1 MKKLIRKD
9 LKIRKS
15 VNRLEQKRLILKSLL
30 MNSTLPTNTRLE
42 VQNKLAMLP
51 RTSSKTQIAN
61 RCVITGRG
69 SGVFTL
75 YNLSR
80 IQIKN
85 LALNGDL
92 PGLKKFSW

>member
-9 LKIRKS
+9 LKIRTTVKKF
-15 VNRLEQKRLILKSLL
+15 EQKRLVLKALL
-30 MNSTLPTNTRLE
+30 MNTALTSNLKFEL
-42 VQNKLAMLP
+42 QNKLAKLP
-51 RTSSKTQIAN
+51 KNSSKTRVHN

-69 SGVFTL
+69 HGIFNL

-85 LALNGDL
+85 LALQGNL

>member
-9 LKIRKS
+9 LKIRKI
-15 VNRLEQKRLILKSLL
+15 VKQLEQKRLFLKALL
-30 MNSTLPTNTRLE
+30 MNTSIAANVKLD
-42 VQNKLAMLP
+42 VQNKLAKLP
-51 RTSSKTQIAN
+51 RNSSKTRIVN

-69 SGVFTL
+69 NGVFQL

-80 IQIKN
+80 IQIKH